1 MATMA
6 RDGRAVGGWLL
17 VAALSFVLLPWYF
30 LADQS
35 VLQSLP
41 GVWGA
46 ADSASGAVQ
55 AAVHGRRWLW
65 IAPIGIALAL
75 FGWRASGRRRQ
86 GEMLC
91 AGALV
96 GVLGLLAFGF
106 AIGATGWSIPAL

>member
-46 ADSASGAVQ
+46 ADGASGAVQ
-55 AAVHGRRWLW
+55 AAIHGRPWLW
-65 IAPIGIALAL
+65 IVPIALAL
-75 FGWRASGRRRQ
+75 SSACSACSARASRS
-86 GEMLC
+86 
-91 AGALV
+91 A
-96 GVLGLLAFGF
+96 
-106 AIGATGWSIPAL
+106 SPASVSAARSRCSRS